1 MGDAAAAAAPA
12 PAADGDGDADAVWR
26 RCCSRGRTAHDAARP
41 LHAADVV
48 AAHADF
54 LLPAL
59 LPLPDPPP
67 ILCCSQYPL
76 NSPRPRHQ
84 IVAFSVP
91 RTYNIATR
99 EF

>member
-1 MGDAAAAAAPA
+1 MLLLLLLLLLMLMAMVMLMPCGAAAAAA
-12 PAADGDGDADAVWR
+12 AA
-26 RCCSRGRTAHDAARP
+26 AHDAARP

-67 ILCCSQYPL
+67 ILCCSQHPL
-76 NSPRPRHQ
+76 NSPRPCNQ
-84 IVAFSVP
+84 FVAFSVP